1 MSTVRS
7 PHVSS
12 AGSLKDV
19 QVARTVHCT
28 GTVFCENVPGL
39 ARMKYVSVWVNLL
52 TRVAMVDGC
61 VDMHAWV

>member
-1 MSTVRS
+1 M
-7 PHVSS
+7 
-12 AGSLKDV
+12 